1 MIPKY
6 TINLLSSLAHWLDA
20 RSETIWAKS
29 FKHSGTMKHY
39 AKSLNEIIE
48 YLKTQHPQCK
58 RCGGTDGPLLR
69 ELDFMDCHCVERE
82 IVVNFTK
89 GGPQEL
95 VLTSNHTKVSLLFPK
110 SDESLLVTLLVKTG
124 PHYESVDFNTN
135 CRNHVSMKASTINLL
150 SFASLPSGGCVLNS
164 ADYDFK

>member
-6 TINLLSSLAHWLDA
+6 TINLLSSLSRWLDA

-48 YLKTQHPQCK
+48 YLKEKHPQCN

-82 IVVNFTK
+82 IVVNFAN
-89 GGPQEL
+89 GSHQEL
-95 VLTSNHTKVSLLFPK
+95 ALNSNHTKVSLLFPE
-110 SDESLLVTLLVKTG
+110 SDESLLATLLIKTG
-124 PHYESVDFNTN
+124 SHYESVHFNTN
-135 CRNHVSMKASTINLL
+135 FGSSINMKASTINMLG
-150 SFASLPSGGCVLNS
+150 FASLPSGGCQLNS
-164 ADYDFK
+164 AVYDLK